1 MGCKCTWNPQNKGGT
16 KYKFIKNIKKER
28 MTNPIKCI
36 CHINF
41 HNHTFVLV
49 FSFRVNGFLDH
60 YDFIHDMTFFNK
72 TSLVVRFILGIIFF
86 NMFSMILVSIL

>member
-28 MTNPIKCI
+28 MMNHVNGI

-49 FSFRVNGFLDH
+49 CSFGVNGFLDP
-60 YDFIHDMTFFNK
+60 YDDIHDMTFFNK
-72 TSLVVRFILGIIFF
+72 TSLFIKFILGRIFF